1 MKELENISTN
11 RNFDPKKAFFVIDSN
26 CLDRVGTKLYGY
38 CIQHNMIIE
47 SETDV
52 DGEAIGGEG
61 AYVYV
66 KRDRDR
72 ITIQQDFMGSWGLYL
87 FRVGDYFALSNSFI
101 IRPYP

>member
-1 MKELENISTN
+1 
-11 RNFDPKKAFFVIDSN
+11 
-26 CLDRVGTKLYGY
+26 
-38 CIQHNMIIE
+38 MIIE

-101 IRPYP
+101 MNV